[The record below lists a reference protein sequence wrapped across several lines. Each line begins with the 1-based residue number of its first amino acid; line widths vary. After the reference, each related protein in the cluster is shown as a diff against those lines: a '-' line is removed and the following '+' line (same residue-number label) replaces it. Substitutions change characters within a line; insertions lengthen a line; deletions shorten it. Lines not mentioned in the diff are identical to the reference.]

1 TWWMGRPVL
10 VRRNDYNVRRSSGGK
25 GLYNGDIGLL
35 VRATIGGKRQY
46 VVAFAG
52 IDALPPANKDGS
64 FPTLDPK
71 SLEDKRIV
79 EYLMPSRLPSH
90 ATAFCMTIHK
100 SQGSE
105 FDHVLVVL
113 PSR

>member
-1 TWWMGRPVL
+1 MGSMLEQVM
-10 VRRNDYNVRRSSGGK
+10 Y
-25 GLYNGDIGLL
+25 
-35 VRATIGGKRQY
+35 TIGRVPTGPRSIH
-46 VVAFAG
+46 A
-52 IDALPPANKDGS
+52 PT
-64 FPTLDPK
+64 PTLDPK

-79 EYLMPSRLPSH
+79 EYLMPSRLASH

-113 PSR
+113 PSRQSGILTR

>member
-1 TWWMGRPVL
+1 M
-10 VRRNDYNVRRSSGGK
+10 S
-25 GLYNGDIGLL
+25 
-35 VRATIGGKRQY
+35 
-46 VVAFAG
+46 
-52 IDALPPANKDGS
+52 NKDGS

-90 ATAFCMTIHK
+90 ARSFCMTIHK

-113 PSR
+113 PSRQRGILTRELIYTGVTRAKRKMTMVGSTGVLEAALDETVQRASGLRRALWGSD